1 MTTENSI
8 RVVLVDDHQLVL
20 DGLSRVLTR
29 EGMTVVGTFGD
40 ISSTLN
46 FLACHEIDFLVV
58 DLRLKGDSGI
68 SLVTEVH
75 RRYPGVRMAI
85 LTSFDD
91 SDPACAALQAGA
103 TGYLLKDTSSA
114 ELGRQLR
121 DVAAGNLVLDSRV
134 ATAVLHPQRL
144 LADQEMHVLELVA
157 EGLTNREIGKR
168 LFLSH
173 YTVKDYL
180 SRTMRKLGT
189 STRAETVAKA
199 VHRGLLRPKEAV

>member
-1 MTTENSI
+1 MTTKDSV
-8 RVVLVDDHQLVL
+8 RAVLVDDHQLVL
-20 DGLSRVLTR
+20 EGLSRVLTR
-29 EGMTVVGTFGD
+29 AGMTVEGIFFD
-40 ISSTLN
+40 SAATLN
-46 FLACHEIDFLVV
+46 FLACHEVDFLVI
-58 DLRLKGDSGI
+58 DLRLKDDSGI
-68 SLVTEVH
+68 SLATEVH
-75 RRYPGVRMAI
+75 RRHPAVRMAI

-91 SDPACAALQAGA
+91 VDSACAALQAGA

-157 EGLTNREIGKR
+157 EGLTNREIGQR
-168 LFLSH
+168 LYISH

-199 VHRGLLRPKEAV
+199 LHRGLLRPKEAV